1 MGRGTAR
8 RVVEGVLT
16 RSREATK
23 KLKCEGHRPRAPD
36 HRCVMHIAN
45 CYKTIVNG
53 WALYDNTGTEPA
65 LLEWS
70 ENPVKQED
78 LPKAR
83 NPALRGSLAAM
94 RRAAALARETAI
106 QTGTAIVVVRDGKIV
121 RIPAAELR
129 SGRS

>member
-1 MGRGTAR
+1 
-8 RVVEGVLT
+8 
-16 RSREATK
+16 
-23 KLKCEGHRPRAPD
+23 
-36 HRCVMHIAN
+36 MHIAN